1 MTIPGMPR
9 LFVEKTKIDKML
21 PQGKGKKRAH
31 WKTEEQIQES
41 ITPDELSVVRNI
53 KKMLR

>member
-9 LFVEKTKIDKML
+9 LFAEKTKIDKML